1 MELILLMMQKISAL
15 VLAIRFGKIH
25 FTILEP
31 FGWYNTILLISEK
44 EHLFIKAIQDKPF
57 FCNSSTV
64 QQKLIKSSLTK
75 SLLPIHLL

>member
-44 EHLFIKAIQDKPF
+44 GTPF
-57 FCNSSTV
+57 YQSYSR
-64 QQKLIKSSLTK
+64 QA
-75 SLLPIHLL
+75 LLL